1 MKKVGFIGAGVMG
14 ASMIRNL
21 IKNGFEVVFYSRN
34 RQKTAATEAD
44 GAVWVSTAAEAARG
58 RDAVITIVGMPSDV
72 EEVYFGETGILENA
86 APGTLVIDMT
96 TSSPKLAQKIYEA
109 AAARELRALDAP
121 VSGGDTGARAGTLSI
136 MVGGDPESF
145 EAALP
150 LFKAMGTNI
159 IHEGPAGA
167 GQHTKMANQIAIAG
181 CIAGVAEAIA
191 YSEKAGLDTQKM
203 FDSISAGAAGSWQLT
218 NNGAHMLKDEFDPG
232 FYIKHFIKDMRI
244 AVEEADRRHLDL
256 KITRDVL
263 NMYVKL
269 LDEGQ
274 GDLGTQ
280 AIIKYYRQQ

>member
-14 ASMIRNL
+14 ASMIRSL

-86 APGTLVIDMT
+86 DPGTLVIDMT

-244 AVEEADRRHLDL
+244 AVEEADSRHLDL

>member
-14 ASMIRNL
+14 ASMIRSL

-86 APGTLVIDMT
+86 DPGTLVIDMT

-109 AAARELRALDAP
+109 AAARGLSALDAP

-203 FDSISAGAAGSWQLT
+203 FDSINAGAAGSWQLT

-244 AVEEADRRHLDL
+244 AVEEADSRHLDL

>member
-1 MKKVGFIGAGVMG
+1 MG
-14 ASMIRNL
+14 ASMIRSL

-86 APGTLVIDMT
+86 DPGTLVIDMT

-109 AAARELRALDAP
+109 AAARGLSALDAP

-244 AVEEADRRHLDL
+244 AVEEADSRHLDL

>member
-86 APGTLVIDMT
+86 DPGTLVIDMT

-244 AVEEADRRHLDL
+244 AVEEADSRHLDL

>member
-14 ASMIRNL
+14 ASMIRSL

-86 APGTLVIDMT
+86 DPGTLVIDMT

-109 AAARELRALDAP
+109 AAARGLSALDAP

-244 AVEEADRRHLDL
+244 AVEEADSRHLDL

>member
-1 MKKVGFIGAGVMG
+1 MKKVGYIGAGVMG
-14 ASMIRNL
+14 ASMIRSL

-86 APGTLVIDMT
+86 DPGTLVIDMT

-244 AVEEADRRHLDL
+244 AVEEADSRHLDL

>member
-109 AAARELRALDAP
+109 AAARGLSALDAP

-244 AVEEADRRHLDL
+244 AVEEADSRHLDL

>member
-159 IHEGPAGA
+159 IHAGPAGA

-244 AVEEADRRHLDL
+244 AVEEADSRHLDL

>member
-14 ASMIRNL
+14 ASMIRSL

-244 AVEEADRRHLDL
+244 AVEEADSRHLDL

>member
-86 APGTLVIDMT
+86 DPGTLVIDMT

-109 AAARELRALDAP
+109 AAARGLSALDAP

-244 AVEEADRRHLDL
+244 AVEEADSRHLDL

>member
-244 AVEEADRRHLDL
+244 AVEEADSRHLDL

>member
-14 ASMIRNL
+14 ASMIRSL

-109 AAARELRALDAP
+109 AAARGLSALDAP

-244 AVEEADRRHLDL
+244 AVEEADSRHLDL